1 MEQTPVYDI
10 RTSENAM
17 KTLVALTGV
26 SPDVWKRY
34 FSRESE
40 YAYPEDLIEDVIQK
54 HGKFPVNYTDWTFIY
69 FHVTTSAD
77 QCASFYKH
85 GILDLVHS
93 YQCTDSE
100 LRKFL
105 DAHDIEIYIDNQT
118 LCYKKRIYDISYGKC
133 PFDSQSEAFARW
145 IIGHK
150 FYYDFT
156 TCGFLSAY
164 TNSPYGGNVHF
175 RPEILVDIDE
185 LLGTKLS
192 DEWRISHKP
201 YEVVAAIKGMD
212 INYVHNKDDSEKDK
226 NLYYL
231 TKAYYNAFESL
242 SEEIILLKNGVQ
254 IPPDRIMDIR
264 PLHCWKG
271 NQSIFQNHPLRSSA
285 F

>member
-105 DAHDIEIYIDNQT
+105 DAHDIEIDIDNQT

-133 PFDSQSEAFARW
+133 PFDSQSEPSRVGLLD
-145 IIGHK
+145 IS
-150 FYYDFT
+150 FT
-156 TCGFLSAY
+156 
-164 TNSPYGGNVHF
+164 
-175 RPEILVDIDE
+175 
-185 LLGTKLS
+185 
-192 DEWRISHKP
+192 
-201 YEVVAAIKGMD
+201 M
-212 INYVHNKDDSEKDK
+212 
-226 NLYYL
+226 
-231 TKAYYNAFESL
+231 
-242 SEEIILLKNGVQ
+242 ILLHVVSYLH
-254 IPPDRIMDIR
+254 IPTLRMEVMF
-264 PLHCWKG
+264 
-271 NQSIFQNHPLRSSA
+271 IFALKS
-285 F
+285 

>member
-105 DAHDIEIYIDNQT
+105 DAHDIEIDIDNQT
-118 LCYKKRIYDISYGKC
+118 LC
-133 PFDSQSEAFARW
+133 
-145 IIGHK
+145 
-150 FYYDFT
+150 
-156 TCGFLSAY
+156 
-164 TNSPYGGNVHF
+164 
-175 RPEILVDIDE
+175 
-185 LLGTKLS
+185 
-192 DEWRISHKP
+192 
-201 YEVVAAIKGMD
+201 
-212 INYVHNKDDSEKDK
+212 
-226 NLYYL
+226 
-231 TKAYYNAFESL
+231 
-242 SEEIILLKNGVQ
+242 
-254 IPPDRIMDIR
+254 
-264 PLHCWKG
+264 
-271 NQSIFQNHPLRSSA
+271 
-285 F
+285 